1 MTHQEK
7 QTRDTPGKTDQF
19 SASLLNQKYTHT
31 KSDEN
36 TKRQKENND
45 VQTCVTKATREVE
58 QRNEAPCNLLLL
70 SSNIVMKET
79 F

>member
-45 VQTCVTKATREVE
+45 VQTCVTKATREVGTTKRSPM
-58 QRNEAPCNLLLL
+58 QLIT
-70 SSNIVMKET
+70 SK